1 MLSKSGSSM
10 NNSLNASLLAAAG
23 IDARLLSQ
31 MQAGYGT
38 SVTKAR
44 ESPKPQEKPE
54 TKETQAQRQAAAK
67 LALRKQLEKTLLQ
80 VRCRSIGHEANPLTL
95 QIPPPKPPPPEM
107 HFIPNPA
114 NTEFIYLTGLEECVN
129 RILNL
134 DAVIPPMPTPF
145 ICSQCSTDFTPTW
158 KWEKGAKG
166 EQIGG
171 GMLGDHFHK
180 RADWRGYHGCYAMAV
195 HSCDTRDV

>member
-1 MLSKSGSSM
+1 M
-10 NNSLNASLLAAAG
+10 NASLLAAAG

-31 MQAGYGT
+31 MNASYAQQPA
-38 SVTKAR
+38 KAR
-44 ESPKPQEKPE
+44 ESPKPKPEPE
-54 TKETQAQRQAAAK
+54 TKESQAQRQAAAK

-80 VRCRSIGHEANPLTL
+80 VLIRSLWLLQRNQLINLAFF

-134 DAVIPPMPTPF
+134 DAVTPTMPTPF

-158 KWEKGAKG
+158 KWDKAAKG
-166 EQIGG
+166 KHQLP
-171 GMLGDHFHK
+171 M
-180 RADWRGYHGCYAMAV
+180 V
-195 HSCDTRDV
+195 S